1 MSTIKMLFAVSVLAS
16 LVYVGAKIIPVY
28 MGNYQF
34 QDAIKSEATLETY
47 TNKTENDIRASIF
60 HKAQGL
66 EIPIAEEAI
75 EVHRQGMIATGSIS
89 IRAPYVV
96 HVDLPGYP
104 LDLHFDPSTQN
115 RGVF

>member
-66 EIPIAEEAI
+66 EIPIA
-75 EVHRQGMIATGSIS
+75 
-89 IRAPYVV
+89 
-96 HVDLPGYP
+96 
-104 LDLHFDPSTQN
+104 
-115 RGVF
+115 